1 MRALIAR
8 YPDFYAGSPEFVDL
22 QDALEPEALAL
33 WAAQGGLMDQ
43 LCVNTATWRLQY
55 WEKTLGI
62 PVEQGKD
69 LEYRRSRIRSKLRGS
84 GVTTV
89 ALIESVAESF
99 SNGDVAV
106 TEYPAQY
113 RLEIKFVGTIGIPP
127 NMDDLTASLRE
138 IVPAHLQW
146 DYVLI
151 YNTWNMTKLHTWNEL
166 KARTWA
172 QVKGETWDE

>member
-33 WAAQGGLMDQ
+33 WTAQGGLMDQ
-43 LCVNTATWRLQY
+43 LCVNTATWGLQY
-55 WEKTLGI
+55 WEQTLGI
-62 PVEQGKD
+62 TVEQGKD

-106 TEYPAQY
+106 TEDPQAY

-127 NMDDLTASLRE
+127 NLEDLTASLRE
-138 IVPAHLQW
+138 ILPAHLAW
-146 DYVLI
+146 DYVMV
-151 YNTWNMTKLHTWNEL
+151 YNTWDMT
-166 KARTWA
+166 A
-172 QVKGETWDE
+172 QHTWDELRQRSWDDVKGVAWT

>member
-8 YPDFYAGSPEFVDL
+8 YPDFYAGSPEFVDM
-22 QDALEPEALAL
+22 QNALEPEALAL
-33 WAAQGGLMDQ
+33 WTARDSLMDQ
-43 LCVNTATWRLQY
+43 LCVNTATWGLQY
-55 WEKTLGI
+55 WEQTLGI
-62 PVEQGKD
+62 TVEQGKD

-106 TEYPAQY
+106 TEYPQAY

-127 NMDDLTASLRE
+127 NLEDLTESLRE
-138 IVPAHLQW
+138 ILPAHLAW
-146 DYVLI
+146 DYVMV
-151 YNTWNMTKLHTWNEL
+151 YNTWDMT
-166 KARTWA
+166 A
-172 QVKGETWDE
+172 QHTWDELRQRSWDDVKGVAWT

>member
-8 YPDFYAGSPEFVDL
+8 YPDFYTGWPEFVDL

-33 WAAQGGLMDQ
+33 WTAQDGLMDQ
-43 LCVNTATWRLQY
+43 LCVNTATWGLRY
-55 WEKTLGI
+55 WEQTLGI
-62 PVEQGKD
+62 TVEQGKD

-106 TEYPAQY
+106 TEYPQAY

-127 NMDDLTASLRE
+127 NLEDLTASLRE
-138 IVPAHLQW
+138 ILPAHLAW
-146 DYVLI
+146 DYVI
-151 YNTWNMTKLHTWNEL
+151 VYNTWDVT
-166 KARTWA
+166 A
-172 QVKGETWDE
+172 QHTWDELRQRSWDDVKGVAWT

>member
-22 QDALEPEALAL
+22 QNALEPEALAL
-33 WAAQGGLMDQ
+33 WTAQGGLMDQ
-43 LCVNTATWRLQY
+43 LCVNTATWGLQY
-55 WEKTLGI
+55 WEQTLGI
-62 PVEQGKD
+62 TVEQGKD

-106 TEYPAQY
+106 TEYPQAY
-113 RLEIKFVGTIGIPP
+113 RLEIKFVGIIGIPP
-127 NMDDLTASLRE
+127 NMEDLTASLRE
-138 IVPAHLQW
+138 ILPAHLAW
-146 DYVLI
+146 DYVMV
-151 YNTWNMTKLHTWNEL
+151 YNTWDVT
-166 KARTWA
+166 A
-172 QVKGETWDE
+172 QHTWDELRQRSWDDVKGVAWT

>member
-8 YPDFYAGSPEFVDL
+8 YPDFYAGSPEFVDM
-22 QDALEPEALAL
+22 QNALEPEALAI
-33 WAAQGGLMDQ
+33 WTARDGLMDQ
-43 LCVNTATWRLQY
+43 LCVNTATWGLQY
-55 WEKTLGI
+55 WEQTLGI
-62 PVEQGKD
+62 TVEQGKD

-106 TEYPAQY
+106 TEHPQAY

-127 NMDDLTASLRE
+127 NLEDLTASLRE
-138 IVPAHLQW
+138 ILPAHLAW
-146 DYVLI
+146 DYVMV
-151 YNTWNMTKLHTWNEL
+151 YNTWDVTAQHTWDEL
-166 KARTWA
+166 RQRTWE
-172 QVKGETWDE
+172 QVKGEAWT

>member
-8 YPDFYAGSPEFVDL
+8 YPDFYAGSPEFVDM
-22 QDALEPEALAL
+22 QNALEPEALAL
-33 WAAQGGLMDQ
+33 WTARDSLMDQ
-43 LCVNTATWRLQY
+43 LCVNTATWGLQY
-55 WEKTLGI
+55 WEQTLGI
-62 PVEQGKD
+62 TVEQGKD

-106 TEYPAQY
+106 TEYPQAY

-127 NMDDLTASLRE
+127 NLEDLTASLRE
-138 IVPAHLQW
+138 ILPAHLAW
-146 DYVLI
+146 NYVMV
-151 YNTWNMTKLHTWNEL
+151 YNTWDMT
-166 KARTWA
+166 A
-172 QVKGETWDE
+172 QHTWDELRQRSWDDVKGVAWT

>member
-8 YPDFYAGSPEFVDL
+8 YPDFYAGSPEFVDM

-33 WAAQGGLMDQ
+33 WTARDGLMDQ
-43 LCVNTATWRLQY
+43 LCVNTATWGLQY
-55 WEKTLGI
+55 WEQTLGI
-62 PVEQGKD
+62 TVEQGKD

-106 TEYPAQY
+106 TEYPQAY

-127 NMDDLTASLRE
+127 NLEDLTASLRE
-138 IVPAHLQW
+138 ILPAHLAW
-146 DYVLI
+146 DYVMV
-151 YNTWNMTKLHTWNEL
+151 YNTWDMT
-166 KARTWA
+166 A
-172 QVKGETWDE
+172 QHTWDELRQRSWDDVKGVAWT

>member
-33 WAAQGGLMDQ
+33 WTAQGGLMDQ
-43 LCVNTATWRLQY
+43 LCVNTATWGLQY

-89 ALIESVAESF
+89 ALIESVTESF
-99 SNGDVAV
+99 ANGDVAV
-106 TEYPAQY
+106 TEYPQAY

-127 NMDDLTASLRE
+127 NLEDLTASLRE
-138 IVPAHLQW
+138 ILPAHLAW
-146 DYVLI
+146 DYVMV
-151 YNTWNMTKLHTWNEL
+151 YNTWDVT
-166 KARTWA
+166 A
-172 QVKGETWDE
+172 QHTWDELRQRSWDDVKGVAWT

>member
-8 YPDFYAGSPEFVDL
+8 YPDFYMGSPEFVEM
-22 QDALEPEALAL
+22 QEALEPEVLEL
-33 WAAQGGLMDQ
+33 WTAQGGLMDQ
-43 LCVNTATWRLQY
+43 LCVNIATWGLQY
-55 WEKTLGI
+55 WERTLGI

-106 TEYPAQY
+106 TEFPQAY

-127 NMDDLTASLRE
+127 NLEDLTASLRE
-138 IVPAHLQW
+138 ILPAHLAW
-146 DYVLI
+146 DYVMV
-151 YNTWNMTKLHTWNEL
+151 YNTWDMT
-166 KARTWA
+166 ARH
-172 QVKGETWDE
+172 TWDELRQRSWDDVKGVAWT

>member
-33 WAAQGGLMDQ
+33 WTAQGGLMDQ
-43 LCVNTATWRLQY
+43 LCVNTATWGLQY

-89 ALIESVAESF
+89 ALIESVAESYT
-99 SNGDVAV
+99 NGEVAV
-106 TEYPAQY
+106 KEYPEQF

-127 NMDDLTASLRE
+127 NMEDLTASLRE

-146 DYVLI
+146 DYIIV
-151 YNTWNMTKLHTWNEL
+151 YNTWEAVGAITWGALTAMTWGD
-166 KARTWA
+166 
-172 QVKGETWDE
+172 VKESDLDG

>member
-8 YPDFYAGSPEFVDL
+8 YPDFYAASPEFVDL

-33 WAAQGGLMDQ
+33 WTARDGLMDQ
-43 LCVNTATWRLQY
+43 LCVNTATWGLQY
-55 WEKTLGI
+55 WEQTLGI
-62 PVEQGKD
+62 TVEQGKD

-99 SNGDVAV
+99 SNGDVTV
-106 TEYPAQY
+106 TEDPQAY

-127 NMDDLTASLRE
+127 NLEDLTASLRE
-138 IVPAHLQW
+138 ILPAHLAW
-146 DYVLI
+146 DYVMV
-151 YNTWNMTKLHTWNEL
+151 YNTWDVTAQHTWDEL
-166 KARTWA
+166 RQRTWE
-172 QVKGETWDE
+172 QVKGEAWT

>member
-8 YPDFYAGSPEFVDL
+8 YPDFYMDSPEFVEM
-22 QDALEPEALAL
+22 QEALEPEVLEL
-33 WAAQGGLMDQ
+33 WTAQGGLMDQ
-43 LCVNTATWRLQY
+43 LCVNTATWGLQY
-55 WEKTLGI
+55 WERTLGI

-106 TEYPAQY
+106 TEFPQAY

-127 NMDDLTASLRE
+127 NLEDLTASLRE
-138 IVPAHLQW
+138 ILPAHLAW
-146 DYVLI
+146 DYVMV
-151 YNTWNMTKLHTWNEL
+151 YNTWDMT
-166 KARTWA
+166 A
-172 QVKGETWDE
+172 QHTWDELRQRSWDDVKGVAWT

>member
-8 YPDFYAGSPEFVDL
+8 YPDFYAGSPEFVDM

-33 WAAQGGLMDQ
+33 WTARDGLMDQ
-43 LCVNTATWRLQY
+43 LCVNTATWGLQY
-55 WEKTLGI
+55 WEQTLGI
-62 PVEQGKD
+62 TVEQGKD

-106 TEYPAQY
+106 TEYPQSY

-127 NMDDLTASLRE
+127 NLEDLTASLRE
-138 IVPAHLQW
+138 ILPAHLAW
-146 DYVLI
+146 DYVMV
-151 YNTWNMTKLHTWNEL
+151 YNTWDVT
-166 KARTWA
+166 A
-172 QVKGETWDE
+172 QHTWDELRQRSWDDVKGVAWA

>member
-8 YPDFYAGSPEFVDL
+8 YPDFYAGSPEFVDM
-22 QDALEPEALAL
+22 QNALEPEALAL
-33 WAAQGGLMDQ
+33 WTARDSLMDQ
-43 LCVNTATWRLQY
+43 LCVNTATWGLQY
-55 WEKTLGI
+55 WEQTLGI
-62 PVEQGKD
+62 TVEQGKD

-106 TEYPAQY
+106 TEDPQAY

-127 NMDDLTASLRE
+127 NLEDLTASLRE
-138 IVPAHLQW
+138 ILPAHLAW
-146 DYVLI
+146 DYVMV
-151 YNTWNMTKLHTWNEL
+151 YNTWDVT
-166 KARTWA
+166 A
-172 QVKGETWDE
+172 QHTWDELRQRSWDDVKGVAWT

>member
-1 MRALIAR
+1 MRKLIAR
-8 YPDFYAGSPEFVDL
+8 YQDFYAGSPEFVDL
-22 QDALEPEALAL
+22 QEALEPEALAL
-33 WAAQGGLMDQ
+33 WEARDGLLDQ
-43 LCVNTATWRLQY
+43 LDVETASWGLKY
-55 WEKTLGI
+55 WEQTLGI
-62 PVEQGKD
+62 PVDEAKALD
-69 LEYRRSRIRSKLRGS
+69 YRRSRIKSRLRGA

-89 ALIESVAESF
+89 ALIQNVAESF
-99 SNGDVAV
+99 SNGAVAV

-138 IVPAHLQW
+138 IMPAHLQW

>member
-33 WAAQGGLMDQ
+33 WTAQGGLMDQ
-43 LCVNTATWRLQY
+43 LCVNTATWGLQY
-55 WEKTLGI
+55 WEQTLGI
-62 PVEQGKD
+62 TVEQGKD

-106 TEYPAQY
+106 TEDPQAY
-113 RLEIKFVGTIGIPP
+113 RLEIKFVGIIGIPP
-127 NMDDLTASLRE
+127 NMEDLTASLRE
-138 IVPAHLQW
+138 ILPAHLAW
-146 DYVLI
+146 DYVMV
-151 YNTWNMTKLHTWNEL
+151 YNTWDVT
-166 KARTWA
+166 A
-172 QVKGETWDE
+172 QHTWDELRQRSWDDVKGVAWT

>member
-8 YPDFYAGSPEFVDL
+8 YPDFYAGSPEFVDM
-22 QDALEPEALAL
+22 QNALEPEALAL
-33 WAAQGGLMDQ
+33 WTARDGLMDQ
-43 LCVNTATWRLQY
+43 LCVNTATWGLQY
-55 WEKTLGI
+55 WEQTLGI
-62 PVEQGKD
+62 TVEQGKD

-106 TEYPAQY
+106 TEYPQAY

-127 NMDDLTASLRE
+127 NLEDLTASLRE
-138 IVPAHLQW
+138 ILPAHLAW
-146 DYVLI
+146 DYVMV
-151 YNTWNMTKLHTWNEL
+151 YNTWDMT
-166 KARTWA
+166 A
-172 QVKGETWDE
+172 QHTWDELRQRSWDDVKGVAWT

>member
-8 YPDFYAGSPEFVDL
+8 YPDFYAGSPEFADL
-22 QDALEPEALAL
+22 QGALEPEALSL
-33 WAAQGGLMDQ
+33 WTAQGGLMDQ
-43 LCVNTATWRLQY
+43 LCVNTATWGLQY
-55 WEKTLGI
+55 WEQTLGI
-62 PVEQGKD
+62 TVEQGKD

-106 TEYPAQY
+106 TEYPQAY

-127 NMDDLTASLRE
+127 NLEDLTASLRE
-138 IVPAHLQW
+138 ILPAHLAW
-146 DYVLI
+146 DYVMV
-151 YNTWNMTKLHTWNEL
+151 YNTWDVTAQHTWDEL
-166 KARTWA
+166 RQRTWE
-172 QVKGETWDE
+172 QVKGEAWT

>member
-33 WAAQGGLMDQ
+33 WTAQGGLMDQ
-43 LCVNTATWRLQY
+43 LCVNTATWGLQY

-89 ALIESVAESF
+89 ALIESVAESYT
-99 SNGDVAV
+99 NGEVAV
-106 TEYPAQY
+106 KEYPEQF

-127 NMDDLTASLRE
+127 NMEDLTASLRE
-138 IVPAHLQW
+138 ILPAHLAW
-146 DYVLI
+146 DYVMV
-151 YNTWNMTKLHTWNEL
+151 YNTWDVTAQHTWDEL
-166 KARTWA
+166 RQRPWE
-172 QVKGETWDE
+172 QVKGEAWT

>member
-1 MRALIAR
+1 MSALIAR
-8 YPDFYAGSPEFVDL
+8 YPDFYAGSPEFVDM

-33 WAAQGGLMDQ
+33 WTARDGLMDQ
-43 LCVNTATWRLQY
+43 LCVNTATWGLQY
-55 WEKTLGI
+55 WEQTLGI
-62 PVEQGKD
+62 TVEQGKD

-106 TEYPAQY
+106 TEYPQAY

-127 NMDDLTASLRE
+127 NLEDLTASLRE
-138 IVPAHLQW
+138 ILPAHLAW
-146 DYVLI
+146 DYVMV
-151 YNTWNMTKLHTWNEL
+151 YNTWDMT
-166 KARTWA
+166 A
-172 QVKGETWDE
+172 QHTWDELRQRSWDDVKGVAWT

>member
-8 YPDFYAGSPEFVDL
+8 YPDFYAASPEFVDL

-33 WAAQGGLMDQ
+33 WTAQGGLMDQ
-43 LCVNTATWRLQY
+43 LCVNTATWGLQY
-55 WEKTLGI
+55 WEQTLGI
-62 PVEQGKD
+62 TVEQGKD

-106 TEYPAQY
+106 TEYPQAY

-127 NMDDLTASLRE
+127 NLEDLTASLRE
-138 IVPAHLQW
+138 ILPAHLAW
-146 DYVLI
+146 NYVMV
-151 YNTWNMTKLHTWNEL
+151 YNTWDVT
-166 KARTWA
+166 A
-172 QVKGETWDE
+172 QHTWDELRQRSWDDVKGVAWT

>member
-8 YPDFYAGSPEFVDL
+8 YPDFYAASPEFVDL
-22 QDALEPEALAL
+22 QNALEPEALAL
-33 WAAQGGLMDQ
+33 WTAQGGLMDQ
-43 LCVNTATWRLQY
+43 LCVNTATWGLQY
-55 WEKTLGI
+55 WEQTLGI
-62 PVEQGKD
+62 TVEQGKD

-106 TEYPAQY
+106 TDDPQAY

-127 NMDDLTASLRE
+127 NLEDLTASLRE
-138 IVPAHLQW
+138 ILPAHLAW
-146 DYVLI
+146 DYVMV
-151 YNTWNMTKLHTWNEL
+151 YNTWDVT
-166 KARTWA
+166 A
-172 QVKGETWDE
+172 QHTWDELRQRSWDDVKGVAWT

>member
-1 MRALIAR
+1 MRKLIAR
-8 YPDFYAGSPEFVDL
+8 YQDFYAGSPEFVDL
-22 QDALEPEALAL
+22 QEALEPEALAL
-33 WAAQGGLMDQ
+33 WEARDGLLDQ
-43 LCVNTATWRLQY
+43 LYVETATWGLKC
-55 WEKTLGI
+55 WEQTLGI
-62 PVEQGKD
+62 PVDEAKELD
-69 LEYRRSRIRSKLRGS
+69 YRRSRIKSRLRGA

-89 ALIESVAESF
+89 ALIQNVAESF
-99 SNGDVAV
+99 SNGAVAV

-138 IVPAHLQW
+138 IMPAHLQW